1 MSETTV
7 EELQK
12 ALSTA
17 IGRIAAMESELR
29 SKPAAAPGKAGID
42 LDEVRQGLLLDP
54 LGFMQKLGF
63 QPHQINHA
71 KTVFVSDFLG
81 DKAPPD
87 MRLAAAQ
94 GPQLIATQATN
105 SAVAELSRR
114 LDELSNSGLKAAK
127 RESFKAITA
136 SKDKH
141 PNLSK
146 AVTADE
152 DDLMA
157 ELDAFK
163 GTAEEFATAKE
174 AKLSKLASVF
184 APQPASVN
192 NADTK
197 DQSSKV
203 APAPLAGGLNT
214 VQSVVSDKP
223 AGWTAESHATLRDKI
238 VHKLAQKH

>member
-1 MSETTV
+1 MDATN
-7 EELQK
+7 ELK
-12 ALSTA
+12 TALDTA
-17 IGRIAAMESELR
+17 IGRIASLENELR
-29 SKPAAAPGKAGID
+29 NRAKEPTKPGFDVEAFRHNLI
-42 LDEVRQGLLLDP
+42 LDP
-54 LGFMQKLGF
+54 LETMKQLGLTAE
-63 QPHQINHA
+63 QIKHA
-71 KTVFVSDFLG
+71 KTVFVADFLG
-81 DKAPPD
+81 PNAPAD
-87 MRLAAAQ
+87 MRLAASQ